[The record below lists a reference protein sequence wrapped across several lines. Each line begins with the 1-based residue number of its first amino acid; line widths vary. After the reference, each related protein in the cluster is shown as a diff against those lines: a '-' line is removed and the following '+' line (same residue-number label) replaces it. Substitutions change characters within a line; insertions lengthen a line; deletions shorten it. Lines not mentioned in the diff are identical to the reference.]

1 MDKVYKTIAV
11 KNQFGQFNGSTSFLK
26 GTAKNLKSARNLLP
40 NALIFKGSVGQICF
54 KIENSCPSA
63 VINKFPNLK
72 IEVEK
77 SILFDYNYGS
87 FTFNLLDVYDTIL

>member
-1 MDKVYKTIAV
+1 MDKIYKTIAV
-11 KNQFGQFNGSTSFLK
+11 RNQYGQFNSSTSFLK
-26 GTAKNLKSARNLLP
+26 GTVKNLKSAKNLLP

-54 KIENSCPSA
+54 KIENSCPSD

-77 SILFDYNYGS
+77 SILFDYNLGS
-87 FTFNLLDVYDTIL
+87 FTFNLLDVYDTI

>member
-1 MDKVYKTIAV
+1 MNKIYKTIAV
-11 KNQFGQFNGSTSFLK
+11 KNQLGQFNSSTSFLK

-54 KIENSCPSA
+54 KIENSCPSE
-63 VINKFPNLK
+63 VMNKYTNLK

-77 SILFDYNYGS
+77 SILFDYNLGS
-87 FTFNLLDVYDTIL
+87 FTFNLLDVYDNL